1 MRPGLSSI
9 RRAEPCPGID
19 PQAPPAGSAGDL
31 FRDSITNA
39 DSDTG
44 GDARGDARSSA
55 LPHCEV
61 YSMNDNEQ
69 DPNDAQGER
78 NDNETIL
85 MALDQIS
92 QTIDVMTSVVG
103 RLRHF
108 VQEQEMAEE
117 VEVRE
122 AMRPGRTLH

>member
-1 MRPGLSSI
+1 
-9 RRAEPCPGID
+9 
-19 PQAPPAGSAGDL
+19 
-31 FRDSITNA
+31 
-39 DSDTG
+39 
-44 GDARGDARSSA
+44 
-55 LPHCEV
+55 
-61 YSMNDNEQ
+61 MNDNEQ